1 MGVLRQVFGP
11 SKEEIWS
18 QLSREIGA
26 EYQEGGFF
34 KEGKIVLSHREW
46 EITLDTYTVHT
57 GKVTIIYTRM
67 RAPYVNRDGFRF
79 NIYRKSAFS
88 WLGKLFGV
96 EDIEVGEAFFDEE
109 FIIQGEPEILVRSM
123 LNNSRI
129 RQLIQ
134 DQKDIHFQV
143 KDDDGWF
150 KSRFPEG
157 VDELSMADW
166 ISTLGDLP
174 QAAID
179 GAVQDRMRNETRRP
193 TPAHIRQLAKARIEA
208 PKPPPPDDD
217 DMPFRPV
224 VTDPAELERRREK
237 AQKIMAEVA
246 SKLRRTEK

>member
-26 EYQEGGFF
+26 EYQECGFF

-46 EITLDTYTVHT
+46 EITLDTYTIHT

-96 EDIEVGEAFFDEE
+96 KDIEVGEAFFDEE
-109 FIIQGEPEILVRSM
+109 FIIQGEPEILVRSL

-150 KSRFPEG
+150 KSKFPEG
-157 VDELSMADW
+157 VDELYFEVVGVIKDKQRLKNLFDLF
-166 ISTLGDLP
+166 TLVLDELCRLGS
-174 QAAID
+174 AY
-179 GAVQDRMRNETRRP
+179 E
-193 TPAHIRQLAKARIEA
+193 
-208 PKPPPPDDD
+208 
-217 DMPFRPV
+217 
-224 VTDPAELERRREK
+224 TDPNVKLE
-237 AQKIMAEVA
+237 
-246 SKLRRTEK
+246 

>member
-1 MGVLRQVFGP
+1 MGILRPVFGP
-11 SKEEIWS
+11 SKDEIWS

-157 VDELSMADW
+157 VDELYFEVVGVIKDKQHLKNLFDLF
-166 ISTLGDLP
+166 TLVLDELCRLGS
-174 QAAID
+174 AY
-179 GAVQDRMRNETRRP
+179 E
-193 TPAHIRQLAKARIEA
+193 
-208 PKPPPPDDD
+208 
-217 DMPFRPV
+217 
-224 VTDPAELERRREK
+224 TDPNVKLE
-237 AQKIMAEVA
+237 
-246 SKLRRTEK
+246 

>member
-79 NIYRKSAFS
+79 NIYRNSAFS

-150 KSRFPEG
+150 KSKFPEG
-157 VDELSMADW
+157 VDELYFEVVGVIKDKQHLKNLFDLF
-166 ISTLGDLP
+166 TLVLDELCRLGS
-174 QAAID
+174 AY
-179 GAVQDRMRNETRRP
+179 E
-193 TPAHIRQLAKARIEA
+193 
-208 PKPPPPDDD
+208 
-217 DMPFRPV
+217 
-224 VTDPAELERRREK
+224 TDPNVKLE
-237 AQKIMAEVA
+237 
-246 SKLRRTEK
+246 